1 MERPDLRAPGPGC
14 RDLPFVASG
23 LEAGVDA
30 RAPSVIRDSERGE
43 SLYGVCSSGG
53 KEVIMPRRG
62 PVERREVLPDP
73 VYHSTLVMKFIN
85 HIMRKG
91 KKSKAERIFYEA
103 MELIRQ
109 RTKEEPLRI
118 FLRAVENCRPQMEV
132 RSRRIGGATYQI
144 PIEVPEYRSISLS
157 MRWILEAARQRKER
171 SMQERLAA
179 ELLEAAQGRGAAVK
193 KRDDVHRMAEANRA
207 FAHFRW

>member
-1 MERPDLRAPGPGC
+1 
-14 RDLPFVASG
+14 
-23 LEAGVDA
+23 
-30 RAPSVIRDSERGE
+30 
-43 SLYGVCSSGG
+43 
-53 KEVIMPRRG
+53 MPRKG

-103 MELIRQ
+103 LDLIRQ
-109 RTKEEPLRI
+109 RAKEEPLKV
-118 FLRAVENCRPQMEV
+118 FLQAIDNCRPQMEV

-144 PIEVPEYRSISLS
+144 PVEVPEYRSVSLS
-157 MRWILEAARQRKER
+157 MRWILEAARQRNEK

-179 ELLEAAQGRGAAVK
+179 ELLEAAQGRGAAVR
-193 KRDDVHRMAEANRA
+193 KRDEVHRMAEANRA